1 MKKFMDAD
9 FLLSTPT
16 AKTLYNDYAK
26 AMPIVDYH
34 CHINPQE
41 IYEDRH
47 FTNITQMWLEGDH
60 YKWRLMR
67 SDGIDERLITGS
79 ATDKEKFMAFAA
91 ALPRAIGNPMYHWCH
106 LELRNYF
113 GYEGVLNEETAEE
126 VWTLC
131 ENKLKGGDMSVRAL
145 IKKSNVAFIGSTDDP
160 TDTLEWHE
168 KLKAAP
174 IEGVTV
180 APSFR
185 PDKLVNIDKGI
196 WLATIQKLADICN
209 VSVDGIDALEKCVL
223 LRMRRFADMGCRA
236 ADHGMDYVC
245 FAPCSKEQANA
256 VMQKAL
262 AGKTIT
268 VQEAEM
274 FKTYVTIFCARQYI
288 GLDWA
293 MQIHYNCKRSP
304 NSEMFARL
312 GADTGFDCINTVNC
326 SDALVGL
333 LDTLY
338 SEKLLPRTVI
348 YSLNGTDNEFIDT
361 LIGSFQG
368 PEARLKIQHGSA
380 WWFNDTKQGMIDQMT
395 SLANLSVLGNF
406 LGMLTDSRSFLS
418 YARHEYF
425 RRILCELVGNWIE
438 NGEYP
443 ADLKRAGALVSDI
456 SYFNAKRYFKL

>member
-1 MKKFMDAD
+1 MKAFMDKA

-16 AKTLYNDYAK
+16 AKTLFHDYAK
-26 AMPIVDYH
+26 DMPIVDYH

-47 FTNITQMWLEGDH
+47 FSNITQMWLEGDH

-67 SDGIDERLITGS
+67 SDGIDERLITGDAS
-79 ATDKEKFMAFAA
+79 DKEKFLAFAG

-113 GYEGVLNEETAEE
+113 GYTGVLNEDTAEE
-126 VWTLC
+126 VWALC
-131 ENKLKGGDMSVRAL
+131 EQKLKSPDLSVRGL
-145 IKKSNVAFIGSTDDP
+145 IRQSNVAFIGTTDDP
-160 TDTLEWHE
+160 TDSLEWHE
-168 KLKAAP
+168 KIKANP
-174 IEGVTV
+174 IDGLTV

-185 PDKLVNIDKGI
+185 PDKIVNIDKPI
-196 WLATIQKLADICN
+196 WLANIEKLSAVCGIA
-209 VSVDGIDALEKCVL
+209 VDGIDALEKAIL
-223 LRMRRFADMGCRA
+223 QRMQRFAAMGCRA
-236 ADHGMDYVC
+236 ADHGLDYVC
-245 FAPCSKEQANA
+245 FTPCSKEQANT

-262 AGKTIT
+262 QCKALLPLE
-268 VQEAEM
+268 VEM
-274 FKTYVTIFCARQYI
+274 FKTYITIFCARQYLH
-288 GLDWA
+288 LDWA
-293 MQIHYNCKRSP
+293 MQIHYNCSRSP
-304 NSEMFARL
+304 NSTMFARL

-326 SDALVGL
+326 SESLVKL

-338 SEKLLPRTVI
+338 AEKLLPRTII
-348 YSLNGTDNEFIDT
+348 YSLNGTENAFIDT
-361 LIGSFQG
+361 VIGSFQG
-368 PEARLKIQHGSA
+368 TEARLKIQHGSA

-406 LGMLTDSRSFLS
+406 VGMLTDSRSFLS

-456 SYFNAKRYFKL
+456 SFFNAKRYFGI